1 MKLELFNL
9 SNMSNFVIYLTW
21 LLNTIFCHGISNGCL
36 PAAFSNY
43 YFSIFGKKKEK
54 LMQQAKKATKNVY
67 IIHNVLRVNTFDKA
81 KQDCKK
87 PEMVVR
93 FNLAELIH

>member
-1 MKLELFNL
+1 
-9 SNMSNFVIYLTW
+9 
-21 LLNTIFCHGISNGCL
+21 
-36 PAAFSNY
+36 
-43 YFSIFGKKKEK
+43 
-54 LMQQAKKATKNVY
+54 MQQAKKATKNVY

-87 PEMVVR
+87 SEMVVR